1 MKAEV
6 RGINKVRT
14 RMNGSTRDYVYETIK
29 KQIIHCELEP
39 ETKISENEIATKL
52 NVSRT
57 PVREAFLKLAEEEL
71 LGIYPQSGTFVTKI
85 DLELVEEGRF
95 IRENIEKA
103 IVRDA
108 CGSFNQEQLMKI
120 EKNLVMQ
127 ELCLEKGLI
136 PDLFELDESFHLL
149 LFEGCRKV
157 RSFKMIRH
165 MNSHFDRVR
174 MLSISSA
181 LNWSVLFDQHKAIF
195 QYISENKPDLAED
208 TIAQHLKLVNFEK
221 EELISRYPN
230 YFK

>member
-1 MKAEV
+1 MNNA
-6 RGINKVRT
+6 RT
-14 RMNGSTRDYVYETIK
+14 RTNGSTRDYVYETIK

-57 PVREAFLKLAEEEL
+57 PVREAFLTLAEEEL
-71 LGIYPQSGTFVTKI
+71 LGIYPQSGTFITKI
-85 DLELVEEGRF
+85 DLDLVEEGRF

-103 IVRDA
+103 IVREA
-108 CGSFNQEQLMKI
+108 CGTFDDDQLMKL

-136 PDLFELDESFHLL
+136 SDLFELDESFHLL
-149 LFEGCRKV
+149 LFEGCKKI

-174 MLSISSA
+174 MLSIVSS
-181 LNWSVLFDQHKAIF
+181 LNWSLLFDQHKAIY
-195 QYISENKPDLAED
+195 QYIAENKPDLAED
-208 TIAQHLKLVNFEK
+208 MMAQHLKLVNFEK
-221 EELISRYPN
+221 DELKSRYPD